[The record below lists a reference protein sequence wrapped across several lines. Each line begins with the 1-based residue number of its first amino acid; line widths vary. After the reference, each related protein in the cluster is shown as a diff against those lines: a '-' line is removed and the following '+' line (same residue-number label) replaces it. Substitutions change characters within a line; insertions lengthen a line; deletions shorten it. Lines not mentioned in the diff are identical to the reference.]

1 MNEDKKQKW
10 SQIQGEESTNGFVSA
25 LQRFTTKNNVNMMSE
40 SKDGG
45 NPFDLLAEMLTNS
58 QNELGKQFM
67 DAVEQSILDDSTMV
81 KYAILYDDEA
91 LFRKAVRLI
100 VHAATLNFL
109 EDNRIQIL
117 SLIRK
122 FRGLDQADPKATH

>member
-10 SQIQGEESTNGFVSA
+10 SQIQGEESTNGFISA
-25 LQRFTTKNNVNMMSE
+25 IQRFTSKNNVNMMSE
-40 SKDGG
+40 SKDKG
-45 NPFDLLAEMLTNS
+45 NPFDMLAEALTDSN
-58 QNELGKQFM
+58 NELGKKFM
-67 DAVEQSILDDSTMV
+67 LLVEQSILDDSTMV
-81 KYAILYDDEA
+81 KYAILYEDEG

-109 EDNRIQIL
+109 EDNRIEIL

-122 FRGLDQADPKATH
+122 FRGLDQEDPKVTN